1 MRFST
6 LAAALLLAA
15 PLVASSPAKGSQ
27 AYAEGRA
34 LEQRKDWSA
43 ALAQYQKAAAEDPAN
58 LLFQIAVY
66 RAGFEARQA
75 QTEAARSNATGT
87 DDPRARIARIQAAP
101 ELRPLNTEPIDLKLV
116 NQSPKTMFE
125 SVCKYAGIS
134 LVTDPEYQPGK
145 NLSLDVKSATVNQAL
160 DFLASTTRSFWKP
173 LSSNTI
179 MLTNDNPNKRR
190 DYEELVTRT
199 FYLSNLN
206 TPAELQEIV
215 TTIRTIADLQRVTVC
230 NNQFAIIAR
239 GEADKMA
246 LAEKIVNDLDKPRS
260 EVLVDILVLEAT
272 STFSKQLSTALAS
285 TGLNVPVTFSPR
297 SGIQVTTSS
306 LSSSSSSATS
316 AISLAGLGHL
326 SSADYAVTLPGALL
340 QAALSDA
347 RTKIMQAPQVR
358 AVDNAKAVL
367 KIGEREPIASG
378 SYSAGVNATAT
389 NALVNTQFTY
399 IDVGVN
405 VELTPRVHEGGE
417 VSIHIELEI
426 SSVTGQVS
434 LGGINQPV
442 IGQRKVTHDIRV
454 REGEVSLLGGLI
466 NDSDSQTITGIP
478 GLANIPFLRRF
489 FTGTANDRSHSELM
503 IAMVPHIIRRPDI
516 SPENVRTIGTGPVG
530 AVKLTYSPEKR

>member
-1 MRFST
+1 M
-6 LAAALLLAA
+6 
-15 PLVASSPAKGSQ
+15 Q
-27 AYAEGRA
+27 
-34 LEQRKDWSA
+34 
-43 ALAQYQKAAAEDPAN
+43 
-58 LLFQIAVY
+58 
-66 RAGFEARQA
+66 
-75 QTEAARSNATGT
+75 
-87 DDPRARIARIQAAP
+87 
-101 ELRPLNTEPIDLKLV
+101 PLNSQPIDLKLV

-125 SVCKYAGIS
+125 TLCKYAGIN
-134 LVTDPEYQPGK
+134 LVIDPDYQPGK
-145 NLSLDVKSATVNQAL
+145 NLSLDVKSSTINQAL

-173 LSSNTI
+173 LSRNTI
-179 MLTNDNPNKRR
+179 LLTNDNANKRR
-190 DYEELVTRT
+190 DYEDLVTRT
-199 FYLSNLN
+199 FYLSNVN

-239 GEADKMA
+239 GEAGKIA

-297 SGIQVTTSS
+297 SSIQVTTSS
-306 LSSSSSSATS
+306 SSSSSSTASS
-316 AISLAGLGHL
+316 AISLASLGHL

-347 RTKIMQAPQVR
+347 RTKIMQAPQIR

-378 SYSAGVNATAT
+378 SYSAGANATAT

-405 VELTPRVHEGGE
+405 VELTPRVHDNGE

-434 LGGINQPV
+434 LGGINQPI

-503 IAMVPHIIRRPDI
+503 IAMVPHIIRRPDV
-516 SPENVRTIGTGPVG
+516 SPDNARTIGTGPVG
-530 AVKLTYSPEKR
+530 AIKLTYSPEKPPQK

>member
-1 MRFST
+1 MRIST

-15 PLVASSPAKGSQ
+15 PLVASSPARGSQ

-43 ALAQYQKAAAEDPAN
+43 ALEQYQKAAAADPAN

-66 RAGFEARQA
+66 RAGFETRLAQA
-75 QTEAARSNATGT
+75 EAARPKATGT
-87 DDPRARIARIQAAP
+87 DDARARIARIQAAP

-134 LVTDPEYQPGK
+134 LVIDPEYQPGK

-160 DFLASTTRSFWKP
+160 DFLASTTKSFWKP
-173 LSSNTI
+173 LSGNTI
-179 MLTNDNPNKRR
+179 LLTNDNPNKRR

-199 FYLSNLN
+199 FYLSNVN

-272 STFSKQLSTALAS
+272 SSFSRQLSTALAS

-297 SGIQVTTSS
+297 SSIQVTTSS
-306 LSSSSSSATS
+306 SSSASSSAAS
-316 AISLAGLGHL
+316 AISLASLGHL
-326 SSADYAVTLPGALL
+326 SSADYAVTLPTALL

-378 SYSAGVNATAT
+378 SYSAGANATAT

-405 VELTPRVHEGGE
+405 VEMTPRVHEGGE

-503 IAMVPHIIRRPDI
+503 IAMVPHIIRRPEI
-516 SPENVRTIGTGPVG
+516 SLENVRTIGTGPAG

>member
-6 LAAALLLAA
+6 LVAALLLAA
-15 PLVASSPAKGSQ
+15 PLAASPPAKGSQ

-43 ALAQYQKAAAEDPAN
+43 ALEHYQKAAAEDPAN
-58 LLFQIAVY
+58 LLYQIAVY
-66 RAGFEARQA
+66 RTGFEARQA
-75 QTEAARSNATGT
+75 QAEALRGSVRGKDEARAK
-87 DDPRARIARIQAAP
+87 IARIQAAP
-101 ELRPLNTEPIDLKLV
+101 ELEPLSTEPIDLKLV

-125 SVCKYAGIS
+125 TVCKYGGIN
-134 LVTDPEYQPGK
+134 LVIDPDYQPGK
-145 NLSLDVKSATVNQAL
+145 NLSLDVKSATINQAL
-160 DFLASTTRSFWKP
+160 DFLASATKSFWKP
-173 LSSNTI
+173 LSGNTI
-179 MLTNDNPNKRR
+179 LLTNDNANKRR
-190 DYEELVTRT
+190 DYEEMVTRT
-199 FYLSNLN
+199 FYLSNVN

-215 TTIRTIADLQRVTVC
+215 TTVRTIADLQRVAVC

-246 LAEKIVNDLDKPRS
+246 LAEKIVDDLDKPRS

-272 STFSKQLSTALAS
+272 SSFSKQLSTALAS
-285 TGLNVPVTFSPR
+285 TGLNVPVNFSPR
-297 SGIQVTTSS
+297 SSIQVT
-306 LSSSSSSATS
+306 SSSSSSTS
-316 AISLAGLGHL
+316 STASTAVSLASLGHL
-326 SSADYAVTLPGALL
+326 SSADYAVTLPSALL

-367 KIGEREPIASG
+367 KIGEREPVASG
-378 SYSAGVNATAT
+378 SYSAGANATAT

-405 VELTPRVHEGGE
+405 VELTPRVHDNGE

-434 LGGINQPV
+434 LGGINQPI

-466 NDSDSQTITGIP
+466 NDSDSQTLTGIP

-503 IAMVPHIIRRPDI
+503 IAMVPHIVRRPEVT
-516 SPENVRTIGTGPVG
+516 PENVRAIGTGTTG

>member
-1 MRFST
+1 M
-6 LAAALLLAA
+6 LVAALLLAA
-15 PLVASSPAKGSQ
+15 PLAASPPAKGSQ
-27 AYAEGRA
+27 AYAEGRV
-34 LEQRKDWSA
+34 LEQRKDWNG

-75 QTEAARSNATGT
+75 LKEAQAGPGVPAKDQERAKL
-87 DDPRARIARIQAAP
+87 ARIEAAP
-101 ELRPLNTEPIDLKLV
+101 ELQPLNSEPIDLKLV

-125 SVCKYAGIS
+125 TLCKYAGIN
-134 LVTDPEYQPGK
+134 LVIDPDYQPGK
-145 NLSLDVKSATVNQAL
+145 NLSLDVKSSTVNQAL
-160 DFLASTTRSFWKP
+160 DFLASSTRSFWKP
-173 LSSNTI
+173 LSGNTI
-179 MLTNDNPNKRR
+179 LLTNDNANKRR
-190 DYEELVTRT
+190 DYEDLVTRT
-199 FYLSNLN
+199 FYLSNVN

-239 GEADKMA
+239 GEADKIA
-246 LAEKIVNDLDKPRS
+246 LADKIVNDLDKPRS

-297 SGIQVTTSS
+297 SSIQATT
-306 LSSSSSSATS
+306 SSSSSSSSTGTTAV
-316 AISLAGLGHL
+316 SLAGLGHL

-378 SYSAGVNATAT
+378 SYSAGANATAT

-405 VELTPRVHEGGE
+405 VELTPRVHENGE

-503 IAMVPHIIRRPDI
+503 IAMVPHIIRRPDV
-516 SPENVRTIGTGPVG
+516 SPDNARTIGTGPVG
-530 AVKLTYSPEKR
+530 AIKLTYSPEKR